1 MIDWE
6 QYPNFSADEFTCSHC
21 GKEGI
26 NETLI
31 VVLQIIRHE
40 VSFPFIITSGFRCAE
55 HPIEKKKDKL
65 GVHTTGLAV
74 DIGCSGGQ
82 AHTILRL
89 AMERNLSGIGINQK
103 GDGRFIH
110 IDISEAQENRPRPW
124 IWSY

>member
-1 MIDWE
+1 MNW
-6 QYPNFSADEFTCSHC
+6 QLYKNFKPEEFACQHC
-21 GKEGI
+21 GEEGI
-26 NETLI
+26 QESL
-31 VVLQIIRHE
+31 VSVLQEIRQE
-40 VSFPFIITSGFRCAE
+40 AAFPFIITSGFRCAE

-74 DIGCSGGQ
+74 DISCSGGQ

-103 GDGRFIH
+103 GDDRFIH